1 MMAHATDLRT
11 SGYMEVF
18 SCADMANDDGGEDAE
33 WADAVEYAEG
43 G

>member
-1 MMAHATDLRT
+1 
-11 SGYMEVF
+11 MEVF
-18 SCADMANDDGGEDAE
+18 SCADIANDAGDEDAE